1 MPLTVFTATPDVD
14 YDYEDNLGVSI
25 IAYAGQNKEQRV
37 QNTDIE
43 YRTYSWPLSR
53 VTDIREDVDDFF
65 KAMYRKKTS
74 FLVRDPKDN
83 RVTNVFLGVAI
94 SGQTGFDLPST
105 GDNKRGYP
113 VTTAGS
119 FTIYVGGVGGTPYT
133 SNLTVRRD
141 GRRVS
146 WTPPTTGLSGQS
158 IMADYSFYR
167 RVRLKADYRWTALAP
182 NWWNVRLGLQEV
194 PE

>member
-1 MPLTVFTATPDVD
+1 MALTVMTFTPDVE

-25 IAYAGQNKEQRV
+25 ISYAGQNKEQRV

-43 YRTYSWPLSR
+43 YRTYSWPISR
-53 VTDIREDVDDFF
+53 VSDIREDVDDFF

-74 FLVRDPKDN
+74 FLIHDPKDN
-83 RVTNVFLGVAI
+83 RNTGTFLGVAI
-94 SGQTGFDLPST
+94 SGQTGFNLPTT
-105 GDNKRGYP
+105 GDHKREYP

-119 FTIYVGGVGGTPYT
+119 FTLRIGGATYVGD
-133 SNLTVRRD
+133 LTVYRD
-141 GRRVS
+141 GRRVAFDS
-146 WTPPTTGLSGQS
+146 VPTTGLSGQS
-158 IMADYSFYR
+158 VIGVYSYYR

-182 NWWNVRLGLQEV
+182 NWFNAKLTLQEV